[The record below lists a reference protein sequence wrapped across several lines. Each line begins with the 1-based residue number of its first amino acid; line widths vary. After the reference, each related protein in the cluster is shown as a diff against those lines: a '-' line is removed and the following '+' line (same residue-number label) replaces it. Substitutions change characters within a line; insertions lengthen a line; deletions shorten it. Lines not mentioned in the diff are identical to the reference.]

1 MDDHFRISDTDRDRV
16 AAVLRQS
23 FAAGRL
29 TAQELD
35 ARLAVALSA
44 TTAGELGRALAD
56 LPAPAPVA
64 PAASGMP
71 RAAIRLE
78 RSYRRLL
85 FLYPSRYRRVH
96 EEEMLAVLMTA
107 APDGQQRPG
116 LAEAADLIWGALR
129 VRLQP
134 QSSGSEPA
142 WRDALAALSVILPV
156 LMLVT
161 FAAQDTGQWLSSG
174 KGIFDSWYP
183 VWLLRQIAA
192 PIALVVLVLLRRR
205 RAAIVGAA
213 ALFSWIVLALADT
226 GSNYATAEAYALV
239 PLGLEI
245 VALAA
250 SAGPRRGRQLLTW
263 KHGALAATGALA
275 ASFPGFHGSP
285 VPLLVVA
292 VAGGAAMTLASP
304 LGRWLT
310 VLLAIAAWPL
320 LIFDAFPYGL
330 SMEPYLPYGA
340 GIVSQTYLLPAALL
354 ALFAMSARR
363 ESRRP
368 APLAPAFR

>member
-1 MDDHFRISDTDRDRV
+1 MNDHFRISDTDRDRA
-16 AAVLRQS
+16 AAVLRES

-56 LPAPAPVA
+56 LPAPVLPDD
-64 PAASGMP
+64 GMP
-71 RAAIRLE
+71 RAAVRLE

-134 QSSGSEPA
+134 QRSGSEPA

-156 LMLVT
+156 IMLVT
-161 FAAQDTGQWLSSG
+161 FAAQDTAQWLLSD

-192 PIALVVLVLLRRR
+192 PIALVVLVLFRLR
-205 RAAIVGAA
+205 RAAIVTTV
-213 ALFSWIVLALADT
+213 ALFLWVALGLGYS
-226 GSNYATAEAYALV
+226 GSNYATAEAYVLV

-245 VALAA
+245 VALTA

-263 KHGALAATGALA
+263 KHGALAAVGAVA
-275 ASFPGFHGSP
+275 ASFPIFQGSP

-292 VAGGAAMTLASP
+292 VAGGAAMTLASS

-330 SMEPYLPYGA
+330 SMEPYLPYGL

-354 ALFAMSARR
+354 ALFALSARR
-363 ESRRP
+363 ESHRP
-368 APLAPAFR
+368 APLAPASR